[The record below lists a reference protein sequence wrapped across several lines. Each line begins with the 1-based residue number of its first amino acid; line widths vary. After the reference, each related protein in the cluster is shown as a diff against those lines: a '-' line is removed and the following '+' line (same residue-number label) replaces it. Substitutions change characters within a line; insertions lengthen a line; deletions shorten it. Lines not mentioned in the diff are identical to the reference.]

1 MSFAWKRIRNQKF
14 KTVLTIFSLV
24 SILLLIAYG
33 IQTSRATKI
42 MVTENIEKYSRGTY
56 DILVRPEGARTDI
69 EKELK
74 TVEENYIGDGEGGIS
89 IEEREEIKD
98 QDRKSTRLNSS
109 HVAS

>member
-74 TVEENYIGDGEGGIS
+74 TVEENYIGDGRS
-89 IEEREEIKD
+89 EEHTSELQSRGHLVC
-98 QDRKSTRLNSS
+98 RLLLEKKKE
-109 HVAS
+109 H